1 MISSTDLEQLWKK
14 VNYTGSSEFEFT
26 RIDKDEAIP
35 EISIGFNSLL
45 NRCLLLELPQHHN
58 VDFQKS
64 IKQNLT
70 LNFFKDTGYIV
81 LELSD
86 QSFTDL
92 FNDLIIS
99 IYQHIYRLSDVEEYS
114 KVFIQMFYKWSEFF
128 DEKKSEKLSQDQIKG
143 LFGELFVLKNLI
155 EEVEAFQLNDLLT
168 GWKGPYDKGHDFEL
182 DTKNIEVKTKEFTK
196 TSVKISSEH
205 QLEQETDKALELLVL
220 SVETNT
226 IEGLSL
232 SALLKQVKT
241 LIVNK
246 LGDFSIVLT
255 ALLQKNITSKNIYQ
269 YDNFR
274 FKVIEE
280 NVYDTTV
287 DNFPKLTKT
296 NTPNAIGSLQYTLHL
311 NYMNEYIIS
320 TRKFDD

>member
-1 MISSTDLEQLWKK
+1 MISSTDLEQLWKTL
-14 VNYTGSSEFEFT
+14 NYTGNSEFEFT
-26 RIDKDEAIP
+26 RIDRGEAIP

-45 NRCLLLELPQHHN
+45 NRCLLLELPKHHN
-58 VDFQKS
+58 IDFQKS

-70 LNFFKDTGYIV
+70 LSFFKDTGYIV
-81 LELSD
+81 LELID

-92 FNDLIIS
+92 FDDLIIS
-99 IYQHIYRLSDVEEYS
+99 IYQHIYKLSNVEEYS

-128 DEKKSEKLSQDQIKG
+128 DDKKSEKLSQDQIKG
-143 LFGELFVLKNLI
+143 LFGELFVLKDLVREI
-155 EEVEAFQLNDLLT
+155 ESFQLNDLLL

-182 DTKNIEVKTKEFTK
+182 DIKNIEVKTKEFTK

-205 QLEQETDKALELLVL
+205 QLEQEADKPLELLVL

-232 SALLKQVKT
+232 SSLLEQTKT

-255 ALLQKNITSKNIYQ
+255 ALLQKNITSKNIHQ

-274 FKVIEE
+274 FKTIEE
-280 NVYDTTV
+280 KIYDTTKE
-287 DNFPKLTKT
+287 NFPKLTKT
-296 NTPNAIGSLQYTLHL
+296 NTPKAIGSLQYTLHL
-311 NYMNEYIIS
+311 NYINDYIIS

>member
-1 MISSTDLEQLWKK
+1 MISSTDLEQLWKTL
-14 VNYTGSSEFEFT
+14 NYTGNSEFEFT
-26 RIDKDEAIP
+26 RIDRGEAIP

-45 NRCLLLELPQHHN
+45 HRCLLLELPKHHN
-58 VDFQKS
+58 IDFQKS

-70 LNFFKDTGYIV
+70 LSFFKDTGYIV
-81 LELSD
+81 LELID

-92 FNDLIIS
+92 FDDLIIS
-99 IYQHIYRLSDVEEYS
+99 IYQHIYKLSDVEEYS

-128 DEKKSEKLSQDQIKG
+128 DDKKSEKLSQDQIKG
-143 LFGELFVLKNLI
+143 LFGELFVLKDLI
-155 EEVEAFQLNDLLT
+155 KDVEAFQLNDLLSS
-168 GWKGPYDKGHDFEL
+168 WKGPYDKGHDFEL
-182 DTKNIEVKTKEFTK
+182 DVKNIEVKTKEFTK

-205 QLEQETDKALELLVL
+205 QLEQEADKPLELLVL

-226 IEGLSL
+226 VEGLSL
-232 SALLKQVKT
+232 SSLLEKTKT

-274 FKVIEE
+274 FKTIEE
-280 NVYDTTV
+280 KIYDTTKE
-287 DNFPKLTKT
+287 NFPKLTKT
-296 NTPNAIGSLQYTLHL
+296 NTPKAIGSLQYTLYL
-311 NYMNEYIIS
+311 NYINDYIIS